1 MVVMINVC
9 DERSKEKVIQTVAS
23 CSGITTITMDSKE
36 GKLTVIGEFDEMQI
50 LKKLKKRWE
59 SAKMA
64 TFGPF
69 DPKKEAETAA
79 AAEKKKKEE
88 NERDRERQ
96 REREREEAL
105 YRSQSHHDTPVCPMH
120 HHTTIVCDHDH
131 GCIIS

>member
-1 MVVMINVC
+1 MVVMMNVY
-9 DERSKEKVIQTVAS
+9 DEIAKERVIRTVAS

-88 NERDRERQ
+88 SER
-96 REREREEAL
+96 EAL
-105 YRSQSHHDTPVCPMH
+105 YRAQAYREIPICPMH
-120 HHTTIVCDHDH
+120 HHTTFVCDHDH

>member
-1 MVVMINVC
+1 MKKMVVMINVF

-88 NERDRERQ
+88 S
-96 REREREEAL
+96 EREREEAL
-105 YRSQSHHDTPVCPMH
+105 NRSQSYREIPVCPMH